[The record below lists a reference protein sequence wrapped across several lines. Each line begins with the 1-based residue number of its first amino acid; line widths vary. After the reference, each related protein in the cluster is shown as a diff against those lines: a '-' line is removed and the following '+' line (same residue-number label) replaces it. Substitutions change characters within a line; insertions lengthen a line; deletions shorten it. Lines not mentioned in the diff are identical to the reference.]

1 MSVFLSIVIPVYN
14 SQKYLRLCLNSI
26 CTQIKTNIE
35 VILVDDA
42 SKDNSKKICNL
53 FVKKYNFVKLLS
65 NKKNQGV
72 SLSRNLGIN
81 FSKGKYLL
89 FLDSDDELSKNSVNY
104 ILQQIKKKPFCSARL
119 VSVLRDG
126 GELKHFKIC

>member
-89 FLDSDDELSKNSVNY
+89 F
-104 ILQQIKKKPFCSARL
+104 
-119 VSVLRDG
+119 
-126 GELKHFKIC
+126 